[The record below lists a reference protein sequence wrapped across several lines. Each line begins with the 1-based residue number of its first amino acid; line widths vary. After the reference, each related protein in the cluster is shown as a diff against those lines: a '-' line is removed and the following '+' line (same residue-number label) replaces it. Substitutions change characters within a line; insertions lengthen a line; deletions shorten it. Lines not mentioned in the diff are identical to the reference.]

1 MNINEESDCDK
12 MDDGVSEVIPAK
24 KKKRNDTS
32 KNLILREFHRYFTI
46 LKVQSIKS

>member
-24 KKKRNDTS
+24 KKKEMIPAKT
-32 KNLILREFHRYFTI
+32 
-46 LKVQSIKS
+46 

>member
-24 KKKRNDTS
+24 KKK
-32 KNLILREFHRYFTI
+32 K
-46 LKVQSIKS
+46 KKK